1 MPPWAGAFW
10 EGALLS
16 GSSFCVLSGLLACAL
31 SQFLPRLYIG
41 PGFLWYSFFFLVW
54 RVSICDHLGYISGT
68 VLVYSYALTGPAAL
82 YARLVTRDA
91 EKKV

>member
-1 MPPWAGAFW
+1 MLRPFLRVA
-10 EGALLS
+10 
-16 GSSFCVLSGLLACAL
+16 V
-31 SQFLPRLYIG
+31 SQFCSDSTWGRGHCVTL
-41 PGFLWYSFFFLVW
+41 SFLVW